1 MNSHISIATPNAP
14 PKRHSIS
21 FITFPVLAAAPVC
34 SLGADVELSWG
45 PAVPVRVGPRT
56 DALKMVVCVTSD
68 WLPLDSVLVCTATLV
83 RAGTVVDAEIFEE
96 VTWVRDTDET
106 VLAPPPI
113 VVTITTPKE
122 FVIVEIWPAV
132 LDEVCAADWVT
143 DDSADEGADPVVV
156 KAVTEPGALVVD
168 EIKLKAGET
177 NGVTRAVL
185 LIWFGLDAEGL
196 SSTGVVLGAAVGDG
210 EDWAVPLVAA

>member
-1 MNSHISIATPNAP
+1 MPRSILTLSPESEMNSHISIATPSAP

-34 SLGADVELSWG
+34 SLGVDVELSWA
-45 PAVPVRVGPRT
+45 PAVPVGVGPRT
-56 DALKMVVCVTSD
+56 DALKTVVCVTSD

-96 VTWVRDTDET
+96 VTWVRETDVT
-106 VLAPPPI
+106 VLAPAPI

-132 LDEVCAADWVT
+132 LDEVCAAD
-143 DDSADEGADPVVV
+143 
-156 KAVTEPGALVVD
+156 
-168 EIKLKAGET
+168 
-177 NGVTRAVL
+177 
-185 LIWFGLDAEGL
+185 
-196 SSTGVVLGAAVGDG
+196 
-210 EDWAVPLVAA
+210 